1 MGESMIRRVI
11 KDTDGDAYE
20 AMRALNQSLT
30 FEAATREFQLR
41 NIPFASEQFKTLRIV
56 NEDGIY
62 TNLGLLISDQCMHT
76 IKLAVFQGKEKTT
89 FKDRV
94 EFDGSLFKQL
104 NDCFSYL
111 SRYNRVSSEMVGLYR
126 EDKKDYPQEAL
137 REALINALVHRDYAY
152 SASTLISLFDD
163 RIEMVSVGGLAE
175 GLNLPD
181 IMLGIS
187 ITKNDRLASL
197 FYRLMLIEAYGTG
210 VPRIFDSYKKER
222 VKPRIEISD
231 NAFKITLPNRN
242 EPGIDTQLNR
252 SEKAIVELLRQEGR
266 VKRKEIEKQL
276 GISQSMAGRIV
287 RDMVDKEIL
296 DVRGQGKNTEYLL
309 KD

>member
-1 MGESMIRRVI
+1 
-11 KDTDGDAYE
+11 
-20 AMRALNQSLT
+20 
-30 FEAATREFQLR
+30 
-41 NIPFASEQFKTLRIV
+41 
-56 NEDGIY
+56 
-62 TNLGLLISDQCMHT
+62 
-76 IKLAVFQGKEKTT
+76 
-89 FKDRV
+89 
-94 EFDGSLFKQL
+94 
-104 NDCFSYL
+104 
-111 SRYNRVSSEMVGLYR
+111 
-126 EDKKDYPQEAL
+126 
-137 REALINALVHRDYAY
+137 
-152 SASTLISLFDD
+152 
-163 RIEMVSVGGLAE
+163 MVSVGGLAE

-210 VPRIFDSYKKER
+210 VPRIFDSYKKEK

-266 VKRKEIEKQL
+266 IKRKEVEKQL